1 MLFEKRFKERKIG
14 CCDRLPGILFITRH
28 TWMNESLFLSF
39 TSHPPSLIRVHGV
52 SNRFYRP
59 RLIMHAR
66 KLRLAGRSLL
76 RNPDEF
82 LRFFM
87 VVDWLSADFATNSC
101 SSVADIIDNYPIL
114 ICRDDRENP
123 CLFYSRLDEI
133 FQFRTAL
140 SSGAGETRVQGHSRD
155 KQVYQQIFVQFVV
168 HTTRCCIVYQCDFC
182 RIRKPE

>member
-1 MLFEKRFKERKIG
+1 
-14 CCDRLPGILFITRH
+14 
-28 TWMNESLFLSF
+28 MNESLFLSLP
-39 TSHPPSLIRVHGV
+39 SHPLSLIRDHGV

-87 VVDWLSADFATNSC
+87 VIDRLSADFATNSC
-101 SSVADIIDNYPIL
+101 SSVADIIDNCPVL
-114 ICRDDRENP
+114 FCRDDRENP
-123 CLFYSRLDEI
+123 RRFYNRLDEV
-133 FQFRTAL
+133 FQFRRAL
-140 SSGAGETRVQGHSRD
+140 SFGAGETRVQGYSRD

-168 HTTRCCIVYQCDFC
+168 HTTRCCIVYQRDFC
-182 RIRKPE
+182 CIRKPE